1 MATIRRSVCALMA
14 WRHLAKVLNVFVRTV
29 RTVLL
34 LLHSRCRRDELIDA
48 GLPDRSQGCATFA
61 CHDCCGQAAAE
72 WKEAQ
77 VGRAMGIMTHQL

>member
-1 MATIRRSVCALMA
+1 MA

-48 GLPDRSQGCATFA
+48 ALHDRSQGSAA
-61 CHDCCGQAAAE
+61 CHCYGQAAA
-72 WKEAQ
+72 K
-77 VGRAMGIMTHQL
+77 